1 MANYHTCT
9 TVSLLRRPIT
19 KGRISLYLDFYPAI
33 RNMETMKMTRREY
46 LGIYIFE
53 KPKNEM
59 ERNFNRVMLEKAEAI
74 RCLRVT
80 SLINEK
86 FDFLDHEKMNNDFLK
101 FFEKET
107 HHKYEKWGIV
117 YKHFYKFVNGK
128 CRFGDVDIDLCT
140 RFREYLLNANQLK
153 RTHLRITQNSAAGY
167 FSTFRALLRIAYRNK
182 LIRENVND
190 FLEEIP
196 TEDVKKEYLTI
207 DELRNLAAT
216 PCEIPILRR
225 ASLFSCL
232 TGLRISDVMGLQW
245 ENIQIAP
252 DNGYCISIRTQ
263 KTQTEAL
270 LPISYEAMDLCGDP
284 GTGTVFKG
292 LKRSMIYHPL
302 KKWIKQAGITKAITF
317 HCFRHTYATLQIA
330 GGTDIYT
337 VSKMLTHKNVST
349 TQIYADL
356 VSEKKREAVDVIS
369 LKQH

>member
-19 KGRISLYLDFYPAI
+19 NGRISLYLDFYPAI
-33 RNMETMKMTRREY
+33 RNPETMKMTRREY

-59 ERNFNRVMLEKAEAI
+59 ERNFNRLMLEKAEAI

-86 FDFLDHEKMNNDFLK
+86 FDFLDHEKMKGDFLK
-101 FFEKET
+101 FFEKEARK
-107 HHKYEKWGIV
+107 KYEKWYVV
-117 YKHFYKFVNGK
+117 YKHFYSFVNGK
-128 CRFGDVDIDLCT
+128 CCFGDITIELCNE
-140 RFREYLLNANQLK
+140 FKDYLLNTNQL
-153 RTHLRITQNSAAGY
+153 RLSHRRITQNSASGY

-182 LIRENVND
+182 MIRENIND

-196 TEDVKKEYLTI
+196 TEEVKKEYLTI
-207 DELRNLAAT
+207 DELKQLAAT
-216 PCEIPILRR
+216 PCEIPVLRR

-232 TGLRISDVMGLQW
+232 TGLRISDVLNLQW

-263 KTQTEAL
+263 KTQTEAI

-284 GTGTVFKG
+284 GTGKVFKG
-292 LKRSMIYHPL
+292 LKRSMVNQPL
-302 KKWIKQAGITKAITF
+302 KKWITQAGITKAITF

-337 VSKMLTHKNVST
+337 VSKMLTHKNVAT

-356 VSEKKREAVDVIS
+356 VSEKKRETVNVIS
-369 LKQH
+369 LK